1 MACSQR
7 RDNLF
12 GPDGTVRFGVHRVI
26 SRDDLLTEPSL
37 DRVQDDPPAGRGG
50 RRGDADRRHP
60 WRARGTT
67 AYMEN
72 GDLLEHAHAMAGHA
86 SARTTK
92 LYDRRGEGVSLDEVE
107 RILL

>member
-1 MACSQR
+1 
-7 RDNLF
+7 
-12 GPDGTVRFGVHRVI
+12 
-26 SRDDLLTEPSL
+26 
-37 DRVQDDPPAGRGG
+37 
-50 RRGDADRRHP
+50 
-60 WRARGTT
+60 
-67 AYMEN
+67 MEN